1 MKKIL
6 LILALSVSSFA
17 TDRTITCADSAGLL
31 TAITAS
37 VPGDRIILT
46 NVSGTTQC
54 NYTLG
59 DTTWPKKTITHP
71 TSEAVLST
79 TVASGQVTACSVT
92 SGGSAYT
99 VAPLVSIPGGGGR
112 GATAHVTISGG
123 AVNSCVV
130 DTPGVNYTKAP
141 TPIVYSPENFIQIIP
156 SNASSLPAL
165 GRRLDPTSIVLPKLT
180 FTGTS
185 PIIFAQGSGLYDGAS
200 YYYFRGLEITQ
211 TNASLISLTINA
223 NTTSHIVFE
232 QMYMYPQPCP
242 NSTPPYNSNGRITL
256 AANGWDIQLK
266 DSYLPCWYGL
276 PPGGTIGQTS
286 TDQMNLIA
294 DGYGTGII
302 LDNNLLTGWFNPFF
316 FGGGDP
322 PASAAGQATMSSRS
336 TGQVVL
342 SSPPGSISLIGLEV
356 PFEGNTVAI
365 SSITRA
371 ANVVTVVT
379 SGAHGF
385 LTGAYVYPKGVTDTS
400 FNVVYDSSGAASCA
414 VRNDSGCRLI
424 TVDNSTTFHY
434 TQTGANASSSGGV
447 IVPTT
452 CGRGPAFSCWIDT
465 NVSSVS
471 TNTVNFAHAWVAPFA
486 WGTFDVLAGVPGLLP
501 KASGGAQWDGTQVI
515 DSDVTR
521 NLIQH
526 NTAFDTWIATNNGN
540 VSKGCPG
547 EVKFWYGGRMEGN
560 WCAGFPSPTNGFNAN
575 TAYGSAPWVKISD
588 VHVEGNVW
596 DRFIGIG
603 FGGFEYDPIGP
614 GDHIVVKNNLWAH
627 GDNNNVSNAR
637 ANVYGPNNI
646 ANYLNF
652 EFSHNTVLTGLAYPA
667 YPCSVPGANG
677 DCYTTKFASSS
688 AKVDSPFQLPN
699 VPAVIFKDNIIG
711 AGNYGFQCGVSGN
724 VPVVGATGCFGSL
737 TENHNIIVSNSAG
750 QCVAGST
757 CPWTANQFP
766 FTTSTGATGAQP
778 LWQGVNGSFPSAM
791 FVKWSDV
798 GLTDPNN
805 GNYVLKTTSPGHNGA
820 SDGTDVGANYNTINT
835 LLGPD
840 NPTVT
845 AGGGT
850 SSFTI
855 SPTTATIGVN
865 RTQQMTASSPA
876 YWFTNVGTIDSNGLY
891 TAPATQTIATIT
903 GAQQTILANNLNTQS
918 NWQQCGNCGDSGGPN
933 PQPNGTFIMT
943 AGDPATFSA
952 AGNYPFNNGFWWY
965 VMQPAGGYNSTVD
978 FQLSFDMQFPTQAD
992 KNASQAVEFELQKN
1006 VLDQQ
1011 YSMAWQFCYACGNKM
1026 RVFNKTGHFWEDTGL
1041 TFDPAIFA
1049 GGKWVSVQTVYH
1061 LTTGTPGI
1069 TRHVSISLNGVN
1081 HVVNIDHAST
1091 PAVESDYLHP
1101 AFQLDSNGQS
1111 PPTPYV
1117 VKVRN
1122 FDVGVPTGQTA
1133 TATITSVVNRLSL
1146 SPSTWPFSQVNTNQL
1161 VSQQYTLSNTGP
1173 VSTAI
1178 TGFTQAGWPGY
1189 VVTQNS
1195 CSTTVPL
1202 AAGSTCN
1209 FTVQFSSAI
1218 TGGFS
1223 GNITITDSSNGT
1235 ILLPFTTTVV
1245 APTVQ
1250 PTISPTSVTLGVGE
1264 QQQFTTN
1271 FTTGQIW
1278 TASAGTVSASGF
1290 YTAPSTAG
1298 GASVTIKNSASQS
1311 ATAAVTVISKVVAN
1325 PTSMNFGSV
1334 VPGQSVTSQTVI
1346 TNNNI
1351 IPVTLTG
1358 ISVVGSAYSYNSAL
1372 STCHVGTAIPAQTSC
1387 FLTIGFL
1394 PPSSGSFV
1402 GTVTIADS
1410 AKGSLT
1416 IPLAGATQNPVAVSV
1431 SPTSFAW
1438 GNIKTGTTSNTTF
1451 TVSNFGPVNVTVSTV
1466 TITGTGFSSGTGTCF
1481 NGMILSPQAT
1491 CTVIVTFAPVSAIA
1505 YSGNLAIVDNS
1516 PHTTNAALS
1525 GTGTTPPTVFT
1536 WTFRNLKI
1544 RGPLTLH

>member
-6 LILALSVSSFA
+6 LILALSTAAFA
-17 TDRTITCADSAGLL
+17 TDRTIACADSAGLL

-79 TVASGQVTACSVT
+79 TIASGQVTSCSVT
-92 SGGSAYT
+92 SGGAAYT
-99 VAPLVSIPGGGGR
+99 IAPLVSIPGGGGR

-141 TPIVYSPENFIQIIP
+141 TPIVYSPEDFIQIIP
-156 SNASSLPAL
+156 SNASSLPAV

-180 FTGTS
+180 FTGTV
-185 PIIFAQGSGLYDGAS
+185 PITMAQGSGLYDGAS
-200 YYYFRGLEITQ
+200 YYYFRGLEMTM
-211 TNASLISLTINA
+211 TNASMVSLMVNL
-223 NTTSHIVFE
+223 NTASHIVFE
-232 QMYMYPQPCP
+232 QNYMYPQPCP
-242 NSTPPYNSNGRITL
+242 NSTAPYNSNGRLTF
-256 AANGWDIQLK
+256 AANGYDLQFK
-266 DSYLPCWYGL
+266 DNYLPCWYGL
-276 PPGGTIGQTS
+276 PPGSGAGSTG
-286 TDQMNLIA
+286 TDQMNVIS
-294 DGYGTGII
+294 DSYGTGIVI
-302 LDNNLLTGWFNPFF
+302 DNNLLTGWFNPFF

-322 PASAAGQATMSSRS
+322 PASAAGSSTISSRS
-336 TGQVVL
+336 A
-342 SSPPGSISLIGLEV
+342 GSATLASTPAAVSLMALEL
-356 PFEGNTVAI
+356 PFEGNTVNI
-365 SSITRA
+365 SSISRTS
-371 ANVVTVVT
+371 NVVTVVT
-379 SGAHGF
+379 SSPHGF
-385 LTGAYVYPKGVTDTS
+385 LTGALVYPKGVTDTS
-400 FNVVYDSSGAASCA
+400 FNVVYDGNGGATCIFKG
-414 VRNDSGCRLI
+414 DSGCRLI

-434 TQTGANASSSGGV
+434 SQTAANATSSGGV

-452 CGRGPAFSCWIDT
+452 CQTGTGIKCFLDV
-465 NVSSVS
+465 NVSSIAG
-471 TNTVNFAHAWVAPFA
+471 NTVNFSHAWVSAFA
-486 WGTFDVLAGVPGLLP
+486 WGTFDIMPTVPGILV
-501 KASGGAQWDGTQVI
+501 KSGGAAQWDGPQVT

-521 NLIQH
+521 NYIQH
-526 NTAFDTWIATNNGN
+526 YTPFDTWVAQNNGS
-540 VSKGCPG
+540 VSKSCPG
-547 EVKFWYGGRMEGN
+547 EMKFWNGGRMEGN
-560 WCAGFPSPTNGFNAN
+560 WCGGFPVSSIGFNGN
-575 TAYGSAPWVKISD
+575 SSRGSAPWVKISD
-588 VHVEGNVW
+588 IHVEGNVF
-596 DRFIGIG
+596 DRFIGIHLG
-603 FGGFEYDPIGP
+603 NIEYEPIAAGSN
-614 GDHIVVKNNLWAH
+614 VVLTNNLWAH
-627 GDNNNVSNAR
+627 GDNNNVSNAQ

-646 ANYLNF
+646 VNYTNF
-652 EFSHNTVLTGLAYPA
+652 TFTHNTVLTGLKYVA
-667 YPCSVPGANG
+667 YPCAFGASPNG
-677 DCYTTKFASSS
+677 DCKTTKTFFVLAQSEHPLQIPG
-688 AKVDSPFQLPN
+688 KPD
-699 VPAVIFKDNIIG
+699 VIFRDNIFG
-711 AGNYGFQCGVSGN
+711 AGAYGAQCGDGGGLAISN
-724 VPVVGATGCFGSL
+724 CWNSL
-737 TENHNIIVSNSAG
+737 TENHNIIVSNSDG
-750 QCVAGST
+750 QCQQGVT
-757 CPWTANQFP
+757 CDWSPNQFP
-766 FTTSTGATGAQP
+766 WTNSTGSVSGQP
-778 LWQGVNGSFPSAM
+778 LFQGVNGSFPNAM
-791 FVKWSDV
+791 FTKWADV
-798 GLTDPNN
+798 GLSDPEN
-805 GNYVLKTTSPGHNGA
+805 GNYVLKSTSPGHNGA

-850 SSFTI
+850 SSFTV

-933 PQPNGTFIMT
+933 PQPNGTFTMT

-952 AGNYPFNNGFWWY
+952 QGNYPFNNGFWWY
-965 VMQPAGGYNSTVD
+965 VMGPAGAYNATTD

-992 KNASQAVEFELQKN
+992 KSASQAVEFELQKN
-1006 VLDQQ
+1006 VLDNQ

-1026 RVFNKTGHFWEDTGL
+1026 RVFNKTAHAWEDTGL

-1101 AFQLDSNGQS
+1101 AFQLDSNGLS
-1111 PPTPYV
+1111 PPTPYS

-1146 SPSTWPFSQVNTNQL
+1146 SPSTWPFSQVNTNQV

-1209 FTVQFSSAI
+1209 FTVQFSSAV

-1223 GNITITDSSNGT
+1223 GSITITDSSNGT

-1245 APTVQ
+1245 TPTVQ

-1505 YSGNLAIVDNS
+1505 YTGNLAIVDNS

-1536 WTFRNLKI
+1536 WKFRNLKI
-1544 RGPLTLH
+1544 RGPLTIH